1 MPGENILILDAS
13 NFKETISQGVT
24 VVDFWAAWCG
34 PCRMLNPILEKI
46 AGKMSHKAKI
56 CKLNIDENP
65 DISVE
70 YNVMSIPAVFI
81 YKDGQVVNRLF
92 GIRTEEELV
101 EAIISSE

>member
-1 MPGENILILDAS
+1 MASEQILELNET

-24 VVDFWAAWCG
+24 LVDFWAQWCL
-34 PCRMLNPILEKI
+34 PCRALNPILEKI

-70 YNVMSIPAVFI
+70 YNVMSIPAIFI
-81 YKDGQVVNRLF
+81 YKDGQVVNQLF
-92 GIRTEEELV
+92 GLRTEEELV
-101 EAIISSE
+101 QAINAAE